1 MKPRPP
7 QRLFRLAPRA
17 GGRPGSYGA
26 LRLAALAAVLLG
38 GAATLPGCKT
48 SYNLE
53 DRDTPTQVV
62 VETRGGAAAGAGVA
76 VVVYVGD
83 RKGFDGTVRLD
94 GAGARESGPV
104 MSLRAGDHEVSVLV
118 NGRAA
123 ARLTAAVKHRSWIL
137 VRLQGD
143 NATIS
148 VQEEEAP
155 GTPR

>member
-1 MKPRPP
+1 MKPDRPP
-7 QRLFRLAPRA
+7 PCAQ
-17 GGRPGSYGA
+17 
-26 LRLAALAAVLLG
+26 RLAARSRAARALGRGGALLLAALCG
-38 GAATLPGCKT
+38 GVALAGCKT

-62 VETRGGAAAGAGVA
+62 VETGGGGAAGGSAA

-83 RKGFDGTVRLD
+83 RKGFDGTVQT
-94 GAGARESGPV
+94 GGGPV
-104 MSLRAGDHEVSVLV
+104 RVAGPMLSLRAGDHEVSVLV

-123 ARLTAAVKHRSWIL
+123 ARMTAAVKHRSWIV
-137 VRLQGD
+137 VRLSGGA
-143 NATIS
+143 ATVS